1 MKQVFLVEG
10 MSCQHCVK
18 AVTRAVQQLDP
29 QAEVVVDLTAKKV
42 EVESAAAHEA
52 IARVIADEGYV
63 VTP

>member
-42 EVESAAAHEA
+42 EVESAAAREA
-52 IARVIADEGYV
+52 VARVIADEGYA

>member
-29 QAEVVVDLTAKKV
+29 QAVVLVDLTTKRV
-42 EVESAAAHEA
+42 EVESAAAREA
-52 IARVIADEGYV
+52 IARAIADEGYV

>member
-42 EVESAAAHEA
+42 EVESAAAREA
-52 IARVIADEGYV
+52 IAGVIADEGYA